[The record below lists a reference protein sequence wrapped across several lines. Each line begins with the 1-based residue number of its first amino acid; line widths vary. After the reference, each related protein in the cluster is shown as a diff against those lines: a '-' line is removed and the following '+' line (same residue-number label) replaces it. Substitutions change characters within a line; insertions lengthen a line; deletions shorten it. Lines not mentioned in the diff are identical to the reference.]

1 MQRTLTQIDIN
12 EFPPV
17 FRPIL
22 SGVPIYDSSCSNE
35 ARVWYIERGNGYFLK
50 KAPKGKLQ
58 NEAVLTRYFHLKG
71 FGPELLC
78 YESLEDDWMLTAR
91 VPGEDCTHEQYL
103 GDPKRL
109 CDTLAEKLRMLHET
123 DFEGCPIENRT
134 AQYLQTAHHNHAHR
148 KNEAGW
154 GYDSIEEAWRVI
166 EDNSHL
172 LKADTLIHGDYC
184 LPNVMLDNWR
194 FTGFIDLDT
203 GGVGDRHV
211 DLFWGAWSLSYNLK
225 TDAYRSRF
233 FDAYGRD
240 KVSEDI
246 LKIIAAVEVF
256 G

>member
-1 MQRTLTQIDIN
+1 MQRTLTQINLD

-22 SGVPIYDSSCSNE
+22 NGVPVYDSSCSNA

-58 NEAVLTRYFHLKG
+58 SEAALTRFFHLKG

-78 YESLEDDWMLTAR
+78 YESLEEDWMLTAR
-91 VPGEDCTHEQYL
+91 ISGEDCTHQQYL
-103 GDPKRL
+103 SQPKRL

-123 DFEGCPIENRT
+123 DFSGCPIENRT
-134 AQYLQTAHHNHAHR
+134 EQYLQTARHNRSCKA
-148 KNEAGW
+148 NEAGW
-154 GYDSIEEAWRVI
+154 GYASIDEAWCVI
-166 EDNSHL
+166 ETQSHL
-172 LKADTLIHGDYC
+172 LKTDTLIHGDYC
-184 LPNVMLDNWR
+184 LPNIMLDNWH
-194 FTGFIDLDT
+194 FTGFIDLDNA
-203 GGVGDRHV
+203 GVGDRHV
-211 DLFWGAWSLSYNLK
+211 DLFWGAWSLGYNLK

>member
-1 MQRTLTQIDIN
+1 MQRTLTEIKPD
-12 EFPPV
+12 EFPAV

-22 SGVPIYDSSCSNE
+22 SGVPVYDSSCSNE

-50 KAPKGKLQ
+50 KASKGRLQ
-58 NEAVLTRYFHLKG
+58 NEAALTRFFHLRG

-103 GDPKRL
+103 SDPKRL
-109 CDTLAEKLRMLHET
+109 CDTLAEKLRILHET
-123 DFEGCPIENRT
+123 DFSGCPVENRT
-134 AQYLQTAHHNHAHR
+134 EQYLQTAQHNRSHR
-148 KNEAGW
+148 VNEAGW
-154 GYDSIEEAWRVI
+154 GYDSVREAWRVI
-166 EDNSHL
+166 ETQSHF

-184 LPNVMLDNWR
+184 LPNIMLDNWR
-194 FTGFIDLDT
+194 FSGFIDFDNA
-203 GGVGDRHV
+203 GVGDRHI
-211 DLFWGAWSLSYNLK
+211 DLFWGAWSLGYNLK